1 MRQVTSRA
9 KVCNFIKKE
18 SLAQVF
24 CCELR
29 VISSLMAPS
38 VLTLP
43 KNSQILSGSLEKNI
57 ITDNLMHPLTYGI
70 THLDKKR

>member
-1 MRQVTSRA
+1 MRQVTSRG

-57 ITDNLMHPLTYGI
+57 ITDNLMHPLTYAI